1 VYHRLHALRPFAAL
15 IAVAAVASAV
25 VISRR
30 PDAFTYP
37 QFYAEDGICWFADA
51 YVKGAWQAL
60 FISYQ
65 GHFLLQTRLVALIAA
80 PLGVLNAP
88 LVYNLCGLAIQ
99 IAPVV
104 FFMSNR
110 FSKVVPS
117 VWFRAAL
124 CAVYLLIPSGELQ
137 VSNNDA
143 QFHLV
148 VLAALVLIA
157 PPPSRWWWRAFD
169 VATVALCALTGGFV
183 YVLVV
188 AAVIWWW
195 VRRQRWTAVLT
206 GVLFV
211 GLAAQLY
218 SLTLAAR
225 LPATLGS
232 GPLDMAKDLLFI
244 GSDRVILAG
253 LFAEEAHTHV
263 FVNGLPHGAVLA
275 AGICLVGLA
284 VVAFAAIRAPWELR
298 IFALV
303 GFGIAAAGLAAPL
316 VAPGTNAWDIL
327 AVGGDDRYFF
337 MAEAAWVVIVLWALW
352 QLPRGWLRA
361 GGWSLT
367 AAAFV
372 SGLVVAWQY
381 PAFVNYHW
389 PQEAAE
395 ITAAG
400 PAAHLSLP
408 INPPSWDLALPPD
421 C

>member
-1 VYHRLHALRPFAAL
+1 MYHRLHALCPFAAL

-30 PDAFTYP
+30 PDAFNYP
-37 QFYAEDGICWFADA
+37 QFYAEDGTCWFADA

-65 GHFLLQTRLVALIAA
+65 GHFLLQTRLVALIAM
-80 PLGVLNAP
+80 PFGVLNAP
-88 LVYNLCGLAIQ
+88 LVYNLSGLAIQ

-110 FSKVVPS
+110 FRKVAPS
-117 VWFRAAL
+117 IWVRAAL
-124 CAVYLLIPSGELQ
+124 CGVYLLIPSGELQ
-137 VSNNDA
+137 ISNNDA
-143 QFHLV
+143 QFHLA

-157 PPPSRWWWRAFD
+157 PPSPRWWGRAFD
-169 VATVALCALTGGFV
+169 VATVAFCALTGGCVF
-183 YVLVV
+183 VLVV
-188 AAVIWWW
+188 AAVIWCW
-195 VRRQRWTAVLT
+195 VRRQRWTVVLS

-211 GLAAQLY
+211 GFAAQLY
-218 SLTLAAR
+218 SLALATR

-253 LFAEEAHTHV
+253 VFAEEAHTHV

-275 AGICLVGLA
+275 AAICLVGLA
-284 VVAFAAIRAPWELR
+284 VVAFAALRAPWELR
-298 IFALV
+298 LFALI
-303 GFGIAAAGLAAPL
+303 GFGIAAAGLASPL
-316 VAPGTNAWDIL
+316 VPAGTKAWDIL
-327 AVGGDDRYFF
+327 AAGGDDRYFF
-337 MAEAAWVVIVLWALW
+337 MAEVAWVVIVLWALG
-352 QLPRGWLRA
+352 QLPRRWLRA
-361 GGWSLT
+361 GSFSLV

-389 PQEAAE
+389 PQESAE
-395 ITAAG
+395 ITSAG
-400 PAAHLSLP
+400 PDAHLSLP
-408 INPPSWDLALPPD
+408 INPPSWQLLLPPD